1 MKLPQ
6 SKIAVLISGGGSNLQ
21 ALIDATTNGALD
33 AEIALVVS
41 NKKQAYGLVRA
52 EKAGIPTHYFP
63 RTPFRGLPAWREQ
76 FDEALAAVIA
86 PYQPDLIV
94 LAGWM
99 HINTA
104 AFLDQFPGR
113 VINLHPALPGQF
125 PGAHAIDEAWAAF
138 QSGDITQTGCMVHY
152 ATPQLDAGPV
162 LVSAVVPMHP
172 TDTQATFESRLH
184 AIEHRAIV
192 LATHIALQNIT

>member
-1 MKLPQ
+1 MHHKR
-6 SKIAVLISGGGSNLQ
+6 KIVVLISGGGSNLQ
-21 ALIDATTNGALD
+21 ALIDATQSGLLD

-52 EKAGIPTHYFP
+52 EKAGIATHYFP
-63 RTPFRGLPAWREQ
+63 RTPFRQLPNWRTQ
-76 FDEALAAVIA
+76 FDQALAAVIA
-86 PYQPDLIV
+86 PVEPDLIV

-104 AFLDQFPGR
+104 AFLDPFNGR

-138 QSGDITQTGCMVHY
+138 QQGKIDHTGCMVHY
-152 ATPQLDAGPV
+152 ATPELDAGPV
-162 LVSAVVPMHP
+162 LVSAVVPMHKH
-172 TDTQATFESRLH
+172 DTKAIFEKRLH
-184 AIEHRAIV
+184 TIEHKAIV
-192 LATHIALQNIT
+192 LATDIALQA